1 MSNNTKALQKHAAA
15 NGEKSKS
22 KRCAE
27 KFFGSYFFRY
37 TAIYLVLSAII
48 FTQFLFFRK
57 SLVWDPDGIAQHYTG
72 FVYYGVY
79 LRKIFKSL
87 LAGHLVIPQFDLSIG
102 MGNDIFTSLHYY
114 GIGDPL
120 NLISALVPSKYAAFA
135 FSLLT
140 YLRYYL
146 AGLAFVLLAKYKK
159 QSKTGACAGA
169 MIYIFSAYAMYMTL
183 RHPSFINPL
192 IYFPLIILGGEMMF
206 DGKRPY
212 LFIISVCL
220 AAVSGFYF
228 FYVISIFTILYVF
241 LRIFFAYP
249 KDKLLKGFFQALF
262 KFGGSYLLGMIMAA
276 VTLLPMIITVLFSN
290 RGSVQHALNPFY
302 ASEYYKEFIG
312 AFMGYVQLDCN
323 VYMGF
328 TAAGAAAVVLLFM
341 QKKKHGFLKA
351 AFITATLLM
360 MFPICSKVINGF
372 SYVCNRWSWIYGLI
386 AAYAFTVSISE
397 IKKITFKKSVVL
409 CAAAAVTTVI
419 ISLVPNARIKENYIS
434 CALFAFFAIACLIY
448 SALPYVEKTDTKK
461 AAKVAKAAL
470 CMIAA
475 AGVIF
480 NSLFI
485 YDYNHASFSTT
496 FLTMGQANRF
506 SGSNSYKAIAELQNT
521 ESAVERYG
529 GSGIELE
536 QMNNSMLSG
545 AYSSAGYLSLTD
557 PSTNNFQKEM
567 GLVYNNFSILD
578 DSHADPYI
586 YALENVK
593 YYVSG
598 GDEKKESAIGSESLA
613 TLKNIS
619 SERTY
624 NSQVYENK
632 DYIPFG
638 FTYENV
644 ISQSEYSSLSP
655 VQKREAL
662 LQAAVLNDTDEYV
675 NSDLSSISTD
685 VYKPEYKTV
694 LPENGCIIKDNTIY
708 SQNSGTEIHLKTS
721 VPEGYQ
727 TYIQFNNLN
736 YTSLSGMQ
744 LKKIISPDAYN
755 KLTTYERRK
764 ISYNEK
770 NFEPSTYASA
780 IVSSDSGAR
789 TPFSI
794 STPNHDY
801 YSGIN
806 DFTVN
811 LGDKPIKDITLRV
824 GSGAYAYDSIE
835 IICIPKTDYK
845 ANLNALAE
853 EHLEDLN
860 IAVNEISGSIK
871 LESNKVLFLSIPYNE
886 NWTAYVDGEETA
898 ICRANTG
905 FCAIPLKAGEH
916 KIVLKYKNKQL
927 KLSSAVSVV
936 GFAGF
941 AVTVA
946 AVEISR
952 KKKKSATIK

>member
-1 MSNNTKALQKHAAA
+1 MSNSTKALQKHAAA

-212 LFIISVCL
+212 LFILSVCL

-409 CAAAAVTTVI
+409 CAAAAVTTII
-419 ISLVPNARIKENYIS
+419 ISLVPNARIKENYVS

-485 YDYNHASFSTT
+485 YDYNHARLSTT

-506 SGSNSYKAIAELQNT
+506 SGSNSYKTITEMQNSD
-521 ESAVERYG
+521 SAVERY
-529 GSGIELE
+529 SGNDIALE
-536 QMNNSMLSG
+536 QMNNSMISG
-545 AYSSAGYLSLTD
+545 AYSAMGYLSLMD
-557 PSTNNFQKEM
+557 SNTNNFQQEM
-567 GLVYNNFSILD
+567 GLVYNNFSVLN
-578 DSHADPYI
+578 DSGADPYI
-586 YALENVK
+586 YALENIK
-593 YYVSG
+593 YNVAYDVT
-598 GDEKKESAIGSESLA
+598 KNESAIGSESLA

-619 SERTY
+619 SDRTY

-675 NSDLSSISTD
+675 NSDLSSISTE

-789 TPFSI
+789 TSFSI
-794 STPNHDY
+794 STPKHDY

-898 ICRANTG
+898 ICKAKTG

-927 KLSSAVSVV
+927 KLSSTVSVV

>member
-1 MSNNTKALQKHAAA
+1 MKNNTAALKKRAAEH
-15 NGEKSKS
+15 GEKSKA
-22 KRCAE
+22 RICAE
-27 KFFGSYFFRY
+27 KFIGSYFFRY
-37 TAIYLVLSAII
+37 TAIYLILSAII
-48 FTQFLFFRK
+48 FTQFLIFRK
-57 SLVWDPDGIAQHYTG
+57 ALVWDPDGIAQHYVG

-79 LRKIFKSL
+79 LRKIIKSL
-87 LAGHLVIPQFDLSIG
+87 LAGSLVIPQFDLSIG

-120 NLISALVPSKYAAFA
+120 NLVSALVPSKYAAYA
-135 FSLLT
+135 FSLLV

-146 AGLAFVLLAKYKK
+146 AGFAFVLLAKYKK

-169 MIYIFSAYAMYMTL
+169 IIYVFSAYAMYMTL

-276 VTLLPMIITVLFSN
+276 VTLMPMIITVLFSN

-302 ASEYYKEFIG
+302 AGEYYKEFIG

-328 TAAGAAAVVLLFM
+328 TAAGAAAIVLLFM

-360 MFPICSKVINGF
+360 MFPVCSKVINGF

-409 CAAAAVTTVI
+409 CAAAAVTTVL
-419 ISLVPNARIKENYIS
+419 ISLVPNARIKENYVS

-485 YDYNHASFSTT
+485 YDYNHARFATN

-598 GDEKKESAIGSESLA
+598 GDEKKESAIGESDIA
-613 TLKNIS
+613 TLQNIS
-619 SERTY
+619 SDGTY
-624 NSQVYENK
+624 TARVYENN

-638 FTYENV
+638 FTYNNV
-644 ISQSEYSSLSP
+644 ISESEYSSLSP

-662 LQAAVLNDTDEYV
+662 LQAVVLNDTDEYV
-675 NSDLSSISTD
+675 NSDLSSISTE
-685 VYKPEYKTV
+685 VYKPEFETV
-694 LPENGCIIKDNTIY
+694 LPKDGCVIQNNTIY
-708 SQNSGTEIHLKTS
+708 SQGNGSEIHLKTS
-721 VPEGYQ
+721 VEEGYQ
-727 TYIQFNNLN
+727 TYIQFNNLR

-764 ISYNEK
+764 ISYSEK

-780 IVSSDSGAR
+780 VVSSDSGAK
-789 TPFSI
+789 TSFSI

-811 LGDKPIKDITLRV
+811 LGDKPINDITLSV

-853 EHLEDLN
+853 DHLEDLN

-871 LESNKVLFLSIPYNE
+871 LESDKVLFLSIPYNE
-886 NWTAYVDGEETA
+886 NWTAYADGEETA
-898 ICRANTG
+898 IYKANTG

-927 KLSSAVSVV
+927 KFSSAVSVL

>member
-1 MSNNTKALQKHAAA
+1 
-15 NGEKSKS
+15 
-22 KRCAE
+22 
-27 KFFGSYFFRY
+27 
-37 TAIYLVLSAII
+37 
-48 FTQFLFFRK
+48 
-57 SLVWDPDGIAQHYTG
+57 
-72 FVYYGVY
+72 
-79 LRKIFKSL
+79 
-87 LAGHLVIPQFDLSIG
+87 
-102 MGNDIFTSLHYY
+102 
-114 GIGDPL
+114 
-120 NLISALVPSKYAAFA
+120 
-135 FSLLT
+135 
-140 YLRYYL
+140 
-146 AGLAFVLLAKYKK
+146 
-159 QSKTGACAGA
+159 
-169 MIYIFSAYAMYMTL
+169 
-183 RHPSFINPL
+183 
-192 IYFPLIILGGEMMF
+192 
-206 DGKRPY
+206 
-212 LFIISVCL
+212 
-220 AAVSGFYF
+220 
-228 FYVISIFTILYVF
+228 
-241 LRIFFAYP
+241 
-249 KDKLLKGFFQALF
+249 
-262 KFGGSYLLGMIMAA
+262 
-276 VTLLPMIITVLFSN
+276 
-290 RGSVQHALNPFY
+290 
-302 ASEYYKEFIG
+302 
-312 AFMGYVQLDCN
+312 
-323 VYMGF
+323 
-328 TAAGAAAVVLLFM
+328 
-341 QKKKHGFLKA
+341 
-351 AFITATLLM
+351 
-360 MFPICSKVINGF
+360 
-372 SYVCNRWSWIYGLI
+372 
-386 AAYAFTVSISE
+386 
-397 IKKITFKKSVVL
+397 
-409 CAAAAVTTVI
+409 
-419 ISLVPNARIKENYIS
+419 
-434 CALFAFFAIACLIY
+434 
-448 SALPYVEKTDTKK
+448 
-461 AAKVAKAAL
+461 
-470 CMIAA
+470 
-475 AGVIF
+475 
-480 NSLFI
+480 
-485 YDYNHASFSTT
+485 
-496 FLTMGQANRF
+496 
-506 SGSNSYKAIAELQNT
+506 
-521 ESAVERYG
+521 
-529 GSGIELE
+529 
-536 QMNNSMLSG
+536 
-545 AYSSAGYLSLTD
+545 
-557 PSTNNFQKEM
+557 M

-675 NSDLSSISTD
+675 NSNLSSISTE

-721 VPEGYQ
+721 VPQGYQ

-770 NFEPSTYASA
+770 NFEPNTYASA

-835 IICIPKTDYK
+835 IICIPKTEYK

-860 IAVNEISGSIK
+860 IAVNEISGNIK
-871 LESNKVLFLSIPYNE
+871 LESDKVLFLSIPYNE
-886 NWTAYVDGEETA
+886 NWTAYADGEETA
-898 ICRANTG
+898 IYKANTG

>member
-1 MSNNTKALQKHAAA
+1 MSNSTKALQKHAAA

-409 CAAAAVTTVI
+409 CATAAVTTII
-419 ISLVPNARIKENYIS
+419 ISLVPNARIKENYVS

-485 YDYNHASFSTT
+485 YDYNHARLSTT

-506 SGSNSYKAIAELQNT
+506 SGSNSYKTITEMQNSD
-521 ESAVERYG
+521 SAVERY
-529 GSGIELE
+529 SGNDIALE
-536 QMNNSMLSG
+536 QMNNSMISG
-545 AYSSAGYLSLTD
+545 AYSAMGYLSLMD
-557 PSTNNFQKEM
+557 SNTNNFQQEM
-567 GLVYNNFSILD
+567 GLVYNNFSVLN
-578 DSHADPYI
+578 DSGADPYI
-586 YALENVK
+586 YALENIK
-593 YYVSG
+593 YNVAYDVT
-598 GDEKKESAIGSESLA
+598 KNESAIGSESLA

-619 SERTY
+619 SDRTY

-675 NSDLSSISTD
+675 NSDLSSISTE

-789 TPFSI
+789 TSFSI
-794 STPNHDY
+794 STPKHDY

-835 IICIPKTDYK
+835 IICIPKTNYK

-853 EHLEDLN
+853 EHLEELN

-898 ICRANTG
+898 ICKANTG

-927 KLSSAVSVV
+927 KLSSTVSVV

>member
-1 MSNNTKALQKHAAA
+1 MSNSTKALQKHAAA

-22 KRCAE
+22 RRCAE

-169 MIYIFSAYAMYMTL
+169 MIYVFSAYAMYMTL
-183 RHPSFINPL
+183 RHPSFINSL

-461 AAKVAKAAL
+461 AAKVPRL
-470 CMIAA
+470 
-475 AGVIF
+475 
-480 NSLFI
+480 
-485 YDYNHASFSTT
+485 H
-496 FLTMGQANRF
+496 
-506 SGSNSYKAIAELQNT
+506 
-521 ESAVERYG
+521 
-529 GSGIELE
+529 
-536 QMNNSMLSG
+536 
-545 AYSSAGYLSLTD
+545 
-557 PSTNNFQKEM
+557 
-567 GLVYNNFSILD
+567 
-578 DSHADPYI
+578 
-586 YALENVK
+586 
-593 YYVSG
+593 
-598 GDEKKESAIGSESLA
+598 
-613 TLKNIS
+613 
-619 SERTY
+619 
-624 NSQVYENK
+624 
-632 DYIPFG
+632 
-638 FTYENV
+638 
-644 ISQSEYSSLSP
+644 
-655 VQKREAL
+655 
-662 LQAAVLNDTDEYV
+662 
-675 NSDLSSISTD
+675 
-685 VYKPEYKTV
+685 
-694 LPENGCIIKDNTIY
+694 
-708 SQNSGTEIHLKTS
+708 
-721 VPEGYQ
+721 
-727 TYIQFNNLN
+727 
-736 YTSLSGMQ
+736 
-744 LKKIISPDAYN
+744 
-755 KLTTYERRK
+755 
-764 ISYNEK
+764 
-770 NFEPSTYASA
+770 
-780 IVSSDSGAR
+780 
-789 TPFSI
+789 
-794 STPNHDY
+794 
-801 YSGIN
+801 
-806 DFTVN
+806 
-811 LGDKPIKDITLRV
+811 
-824 GSGAYAYDSIE
+824 
-835 IICIPKTDYK
+835 
-845 ANLNALAE
+845 
-853 EHLEDLN
+853 
-860 IAVNEISGSIK
+860 
-871 LESNKVLFLSIPYNE
+871 
-886 NWTAYVDGEETA
+886 
-898 ICRANTG
+898 
-905 FCAIPLKAGEH
+905 
-916 KIVLKYKNKQL
+916 
-927 KLSSAVSVV
+927 
-936 GFAGF
+936 FA
-941 AVTVA
+941 
-946 AVEISR
+946 
-952 KKKKSATIK
+952 